1 MRKMGNS
8 NCSLQTRVP
17 FEIPEITSSLLN
29 KHMKFASNKKIK
41 NEIKTNQTK
50 QNTTKTTSN
59 KFKQK
64 LKKNWP
70 PTENAHKM
78 LCTKLLNLVELNQ
91 NGMNCCF
98 RPTPLPIMVIK
109 QESKRDKQ
117 ENWRQSWPCERTV
130 TTINDA
136 TNCLEPVD
144 CRMLLVYS
152 KDQASTFKTI
162 VDVLSTTA
170 II

>member
-1 MRKMGNS
+1 
-8 NCSLQTRVP
+8 
-17 FEIPEITSSLLN
+17 
-29 KHMKFASNKKIK
+29 MKFASNKKIK

-70 PTENAHKM
+70 PTETAHKM

-91 NGMNCCF
+91 NGMNCYF

-109 QESKRDKQ
+109 RESKRDKQ
-117 ENWRQSWPCERTV
+117 EN
-130 TTINDA
+130 
-136 TNCLEPVD
+136 
-144 CRMLLVYS
+144 
-152 KDQASTFKTI
+152 
-162 VDVLSTTA
+162 
-170 II
+170 